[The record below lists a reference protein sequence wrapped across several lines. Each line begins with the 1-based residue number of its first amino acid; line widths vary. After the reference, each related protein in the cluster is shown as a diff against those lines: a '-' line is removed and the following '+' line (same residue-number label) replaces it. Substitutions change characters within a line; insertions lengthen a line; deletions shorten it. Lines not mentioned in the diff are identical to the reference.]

1 MGKPSI
7 LIVDDEEHLRSA
19 LCRWFDA
26 QGFEVDYAPNGRE
39 AVAKCELFGYDVITM
54 DLHMPVMGG
63 GEAVTAIREI
73 RPQVPIVVLTGF
85 PSEGGAEVH
94 DHVERVLTK
103 PIRLSEL
110 SRTVHEVMT
119 HSACCETE

>member
-1 MGKPSI
+1 MEKPSI

-19 LCRWFDA
+19 LGRWFDA
-26 QGFEVDYAPNGRE
+26 QGFDVDYAPNGRE
-39 AVAKCELFGYDVITM
+39 AVTKCELFGYDVITM

-63 GEAVTAIREI
+63 GEAVTAIREL

-85 PSEGGAEVH
+85 PSEGGAAVREQV
-94 DHVERVLTK
+94 DRVLTK

-110 SRTVHEVMT
+110 SRNVQEVM
-119 HSACCETE
+119 AQQPC